1 MMYERSSKGRYTF
14 RHTSTMAQTSYDNG
28 LGSVVECTQAQLSK
42 MLKPPTALVR
52 SVAEQLQEARF
63 VTTMA
68 VTDGDPRR
76 MIVSYA
82 AKLRCDCIV
91 MGSHGHRGVDRL
103 LMSSVSETRKL
114 R

>member
-1 MMYERSSKGRYTF
+1 
-14 RHTSTMAQTSYDNG
+14 MAQTSYDNG

-68 VTDGDPRR
+68 VTDGGPATHDRELCGEAQMRLHRHGVARAPRGR
-76 MIVSYA
+76 PP
-82 AKLRCDCIV
+82 
-91 MGSHGHRGVDRL
+91 SH
-103 LMSSVSETRKL
+103 E
-114 R
+114 